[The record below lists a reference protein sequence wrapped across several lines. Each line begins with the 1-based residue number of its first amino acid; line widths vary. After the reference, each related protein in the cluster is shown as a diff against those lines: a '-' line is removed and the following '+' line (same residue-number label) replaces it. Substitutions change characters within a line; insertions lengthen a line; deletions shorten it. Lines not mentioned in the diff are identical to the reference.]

1 MLNIIYAQK
10 YKINMVIT
18 MQILRK
24 GGKCEE
30 TGRLAREKQG
40 ASCLFIIFFKKKEK
54 EIKVVKIL

>member
-1 MLNIIYAQK
+1 MPKK